1 MGWERQLTA
10 DIRLECGLSKDMTSD
25 VESDDDDDDT
35 SDSLS
40 VIKKTRVMR
49 LWQRFLLS

>member
-1 MGWERQLTA
+1 
-10 DIRLECGLSKDMTSD
+10 MTSD
-25 VESDDDDDDT
+25 VESDDDDDT

-49 LWQRFLLS
+49 LWQRFLRL